1 MNLAVF
7 IMITMYIGIC
17 AVVVGYWAFGTLGRE
32 NKEIQDIMDLDKIE
46 LDEMDRD
53 NIL

>member
-7 IMITMYIGIC
+7 LLIVLYIAIC
-17 AVVVGYWAFGTLGRE
+17 AVVVGYWAFGTIGSQE
-32 NKEIQDIMDLDKIE
+32 KSIQDILEIE
-46 LDEMDRD
+46 LDVQDRD

>member
-1 MNLAVF
+1 MNIAVF
-7 IMITMYIGIC
+7 LLIIMYIGIC
-17 AVVVGYWAFGTLGRE
+17 AVVVGYWAFGTISNQE
-32 NKEIQDIMDLDKIE
+32 KSIQDIMDIE

>member
-7 IMITMYIGIC
+7 LLIIMYIAIC
-17 AVVVGYWAFGTLGRE
+17 AVVVGYWAFGTIGSQE
-32 NKEIQDIMDLDKIE
+32 KSVQDIMDID

>member
-7 IMITMYIGIC
+7 LLIIMYIGIC
-17 AVVVGYWAFGTLGRE
+17 AVVVGYWAFGTISNQE
-32 NKEIQDIMDLDKIE
+32 KSIQDIMDIE